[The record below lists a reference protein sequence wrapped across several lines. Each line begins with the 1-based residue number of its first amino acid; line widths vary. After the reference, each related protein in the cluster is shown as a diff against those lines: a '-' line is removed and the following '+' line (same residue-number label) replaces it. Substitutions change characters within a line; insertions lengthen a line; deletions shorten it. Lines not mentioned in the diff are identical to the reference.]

1 MQNYY
6 LAIDIGASGGRH
18 ILGSVSNGKICLE
31 EVYRF
36 ENGMEKVD
44 GSLCWNTHKIFHEIL
59 EGMKRC
65 KEIGKI
71 PVSVGVDTWG
81 VDFVLLDQD
90 ENIVGNTV
98 GYRDSRTQDMPTEL
112 EKIIPADK
120 MYERTGI
127 QSQVYNTIYQL
138 MALGKEHPDQ
148 LAEAETLLFTP
159 DYYHFLLS
167 GEKRQEYTIA
177 STSMMLDVHK
187 KAWDY
192 ELIETLGLPK
202 KLFTELQ
209 MPGSVVGNL
218 RAGIRETIGYD
229 CKVVAP
235 ASHDTASAV
244 AAVPSIEK
252 DTLYISSGT
261 WSLMGIESELP
272 NCSEECRRSG
282 FTNEGGYNYRY
293 RILKNIMGLWMIQ
306 SVRKEIGAGKS
317 FAEICESASKETI
330 TSIVDCNDSCFLAP
344 ESMTQAVK
352 DYCERTKQQ
361 VPETLAEIAAVIY
374 NSLAKC
380 YADTLTEIEKLTG
393 KQYPCINI
401 IGGGSNATYLNDL
414 TAKYT
419 GRKVAAGPS
428 EATAIGNIICQMIGN
443 GEFTS
448 LEEARK
454 SIVIS

>member
-18 ILGSVSNGKICLE
+18 ILGSVENGKICLE

-81 VDFVLLDQD
+81 VDFVLLDKD

-98 GYRDSRTQDMPTEL
+98 GYRDSRTQDMPAEL
-112 EKIIPADK
+112 EKIIPAAK

-177 STSMMLDVHK
+177 STSMMLDVNK

-218 RAGIRETIGYD
+218 RAGIREAVGYD

-261 WSLMGIESELP
+261 WSLMGIESEIP
-272 NCSEECRRSG
+272 NCSEECRISG

-317 FAEICESASKETI
+317 FAEICESASKENI
-330 TSIVDCNDSCFLAP
+330 ASIVDCNDSCFLSP

-361 VPETLAEIAAVIY
+361 VPETLAEMAAVIY

-380 YADTLTEIEKLTG
+380 YAETLTEIEKLTG
-393 KQYPCINI
+393 KHYPCINI

-443 GEFTS
+443 HEFAT
-448 LEEARK
+448 LEEARM
-454 SIVIS
+454 SI

>member
-1 MQNYY
+1 MQKYY

-18 ILGSVSNGKICLE
+18 ILGSVDNGKICLE

-81 VDFVLLDQD
+81 VDFVLIDKN

-98 GYRDSRTQDMPTEL
+98 GYRDSRTMDMPAEL
-112 EKIIPADK
+112 EKIVSAK
-120 MYERTGI
+120 EMYERTGI

-138 MALGKEHPDQ
+138 MALQKEHPEQ
-148 LAEAETLLFTP
+148 LEEAETLLFTP

-177 STSMMLDVHK
+177 STSMMLDVNK

-192 ELIETLGLPK
+192 ELIEKLGLPK
-202 KLFTELQ
+202 KLFTQLQ
-209 MPGSVVGNL
+209 MPGSEVGNL
-218 RAGIRETIGYD
+218 RAGIREAVGYD

-261 WSLMGIESELP
+261 WSLMGIESEIP
-272 NCSEECRRSG
+272 NCSEACRLSG

-306 SVRKEIGAGKS
+306 SVRKEIGADKS
-317 FAEICESASKETI
+317 FAEICESASKEKI
-330 TSIVDCNDSCFLAP
+330 ASIVDCNDSCFLSP

-361 VPETLAEIAAVIY
+361 IPETLAEIAAVIY

-380 YADTLTEIEKLTG
+380 YAETLTEIEKLTG
-393 KQYPCINI
+393 KHYPCINI

-443 GEFTS
+443 QEFAT
-448 LEEARK
+448 LEEARM
-454 SIVIS
+454 SI